1 MENKKVPMYT
11 KKSLRDRWSHDLRHN
26 WWLWVMF
33 LPVVVYYAIF
43 NYAPMYGIVLAF
55 KDYKV
60 RRGILGSPWVGFK
73 YFQRF
78 FSSYNFWT
86 LIKNT
91 LGISVYSLAV
101 GFPLAIIFALMLHYL
116 TLNKLKK
123 TVQMVSYA
131 PYFIS
136 TVVICGML
144 TIFMDPTNGVFNKV
158 LAIFGHDSV
167 AFLSVPEYFKTI
179 YVFSGV
185 WQGMGWSA
193 IIYISALAGVDMQM
207 HEAAIID
214 GATKLQRIRYIDLP
228 SIQPTIVMLLIMNL
242 GGLMSV
248 GFEKVYLLQNDLN
261 FMASDIISTYTYRVG
276 MINSDFGYSTA
287 VGLFN
292 TVINL
297 LILIASNAVAR
308 KVTGDGLW

>member
-1 MENKKVPMYT
+1 MENKKVPAYT

-43 NYAPMYGIVLAF
+43 SYAPMYGILMAF

-60 RRGILGSPWVGFK
+60 RRGIWGSPWVGFK
-73 YFQRF
+73 YFDRF
-78 FSSYNFWT
+78 FSSYNFWI

-91 LGISVYSLAV
+91 LGISVYSLV
-101 GFPLAIIFALMLHYL
+101 IGFPTAIIFALLVHYL

-158 LAIFGHDSV
+158 L
-167 AFLSVPEYFKTI
+167 
-179 YVFSGV
+179 
-185 WQGMGWSA
+185 
-193 IIYISALAGVDMQM
+193 
-207 HEAAIID
+207 
-214 GATKLQRIRYIDLP
+214 
-228 SIQPTIVMLLIMNL
+228 
-242 GGLMSV
+242 
-248 GFEKVYLLQNDLN
+248 
-261 FMASDIISTYTYRVG
+261 
-276 MINSDFGYSTA
+276 
-287 VGLFN
+287 
-292 TVINL
+292 
-297 LILIASNAVAR
+297 
-308 KVTGDGLW
+308 